1 MPLQGLHVLV
11 LLIHLPRR
19 ASFWVARFLG
29 APRQVQLQR
38 QALLLAFPLPSSRLP
53 PVPYH
58 GPEGTVHLGLRWAAA
73 RKPTAWSHAHTH
85 HSHRPCDHTASP
97 GHPLGTGTSRA
108 PVHLLHTRL
117 PFPGCSGPGSARFPA
132 SRWVQQA
139 SPPARNSL
147 TGHGREV
154 GAKAEEKAHWGSL
167 EGACGSPGP
176 APAVRACAGEGPHA
190 RSNIRPDTTALVP
203 APGGQPW
210 APGIPGSEP
219 RPPASSWGHSVK
231 PRPSAGPGPS
241 DQTPETG
248 PSQLQKR
255 ASPHPEAGRLR
266 SGAVWSGLCEGPL
279 WLRMLPPH
287 ESRWRPFN
295 KGTKPV
301 PEGPTS

>member
-1 MPLQGLHVLV
+1 MSSSFTCPGEPHSGW
-11 LLIHLPRR
+11 HDSWEPRDR
-19 ASFWVARFLG
+19 CSSRDRRYF
-29 APRQVQLQR
+29 
-38 QALLLAFPLPSSRLP
+38 LPSLSPPPDSPQCPITDLRGLSTWDSGGRQPGSPRPGPTRTHVTATGPVITLP
-53 PVPYH
+53 APGTPWGLERH
-58 GPEGTVHLGLRWAAA
+58 GRRFIYSTQG
-73 RKPTAWSHAHTH
+73 SHA
-85 HSHRPCDHTASP
+85 
-97 GHPLGTGTSRA
+97 L
-108 PVHLLHTRL
+108 
-117 PFPGCSGPGSARFPA
+117 GCSGPGSARFPA
-132 SRWVQQA
+132 SRWAQQA

-147 TGHGREV
+147 AGHGQEV

-190 RSNIRPDTTALVP
+190 RSNIHPDTTALFP
-203 APGGQPW
+203 ALGGQPW

-248 PSQLQKR
+248 PSQLQKH
-255 ASPHPEAGRLR
+255 ASPHPEAGRPR

-279 WLRMLPPH
+279 WLRMLPPR